1 MVLMTGRIWNA
12 GILLLMLLLAA
23 LLLQFIRTSSAIG
36 DLFPGGGTSGQAD
49 IRKQVVLI
57 AQERDNPFWRSIEEG
72 ARAAAES
79 IGAELVYTGPARI
92 DPSEQIRLL
101 KKAIASKYDAI
112 LLQGLGGQTDYR
124 KLIDEAAAQGIPV
137 LVLDTDE
144 PGSRRLA
151 YVGTDNQAAG
161 KLMGELVAR
170 QTDGKGRIGV
180 LIGGETAAN
189 QQLRLTGLR
198 EAIGAYPGLSIGAV
212 RATSNSRLQ
221 AQREAERM
229 LSAGDRP
236 DVLVGFTALDGEGMM
251 AAAQR
256 LGRTDALLLAFD
268 DLPATRAGIADGR
281 IAASVVQL
289 PREMGAQAI
298 ALLQRYWAGED
309 VGGEHYTKVFTL
321 DRLNI
326 DLPGGSEVKR

>member
-1 MVLMTGRIWNA
+1 MANRIWNA
-12 GILLLMLLLAA
+12 GILLLFLLLAA
-23 LLLQFIRTSSAIG
+23 LLLQFIRASSAIG
-36 DLFPGGGTSGQAD
+36 DLFPSGGASGTTAV
-49 IRKQVVLI
+49 RKQIALI

-72 ARAAAES
+72 AREAAETA
-79 IGAELVYTGPARI
+79 GAALVYMGPARI

-112 LLQGLGGQTDYR
+112 VLQGLGGQADYR
-124 KLIDEAAAQGIPV
+124 QLIDEAAAQDIPV

-144 PGSRRLA
+144 PGSKRLA

-161 KLMGELVAR
+161 VLMGELIAQR
-170 QTDGKGRIGV
+170 TGGQGRIGV
-180 LIGGETAAN
+180 LIGSEKAAN
-189 QQLRLTGLR
+189 QQLRLSGLR
-198 EAIGAYPGLSIGAV
+198 KAIGGYPGLSVQAV
-212 RATSNSRLQ
+212 RATAISRLQ

-229 LSAGDRP
+229 LAAGEKL
-236 DVLVGFTALDGEGMM
+236 DVLVGFSALDGEGMI

-268 DLPATRAGIADGR
+268 DLAATRAGIADGR

-298 ALLQRYWAGED
+298 ELLRRHWAGED
-309 VGGEHYTKVFTL
+309 IGGEHFTKVFML
-321 DRLNI
+321 DSLNV
-326 DLPGGSEVKR
+326 DSLPEAR